1 MAPMVTELPG
11 ERIERY
17 RRDGLVYP
25 IETFG
30 PIEAF
35 GQKTRRIILA

>member
-1 MAPMVTELPG
+1 MVTKLPG

-25 IETFG
+25 IEGFV
-30 PIEAF
+30 E
-35 GQKTRRIILA
+35 KTRRIIPA

>member
-1 MAPMVTELPG
+1 MVTELPG

-17 RRDGLVYP
+17 RRDGLGHL
-25 IETFG
+25 IEAFW

-35 GQKTRRIILA
+35 GQKTRRIISA